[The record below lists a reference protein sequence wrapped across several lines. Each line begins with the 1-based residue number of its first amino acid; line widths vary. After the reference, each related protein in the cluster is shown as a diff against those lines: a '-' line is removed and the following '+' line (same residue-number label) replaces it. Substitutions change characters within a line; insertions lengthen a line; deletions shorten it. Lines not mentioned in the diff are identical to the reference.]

1 MCKKILKDCKMSD
14 VAYLDNA
21 ERWSKDLTRMKAP
34 GPGDTENAMRTI
46 EREYGIDYWT
56 MWKLRYRRSAIRDIG
71 ITVYSK
77 IEAAYRA
84 ECERQLRRLQH
95 EIEITEAIAGPDNA
109 TVRAAKALVGE
120 EARREAGRTPVAS
133 FDIDESE
140 GFR

>member
-1 MCKKILKDCKMSD
+1 MCKKFLKDCKMSD

-21 ERWSKDLTRMKAP
+21 ERWSKDLTRMKAR

-56 MWKLRYRRSAIRDIG
+56 MWKLHYRRSAIRDIG

-120 EARREAGRTPVAS
+120 EAGRLAGGTPVAS

-140 GFR
+140 VFS